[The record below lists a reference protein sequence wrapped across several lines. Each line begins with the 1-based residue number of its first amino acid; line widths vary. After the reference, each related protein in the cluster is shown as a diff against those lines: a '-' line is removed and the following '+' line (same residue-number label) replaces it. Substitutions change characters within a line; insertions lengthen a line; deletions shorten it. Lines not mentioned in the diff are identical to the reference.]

1 LLLSAY
7 LYLSIF
13 PESLIASMLPPE
25 EFGVY
30 FATGTEKRTRGQAIF
45 LEIERNLA
53 SDSFPLGDIEQRCQP
68 HIDGQP
74 KRSIY
79 LSIYRV
85 LEHLPTTAL
94 KNLYLVTDEG
104 LVLELPKSS
113 ILPDEQRQL
122 HLYQELCPV
131 MPRIATLFNPLEFC
145 RFVTNREF
153 AVSVPK
159 LFFMEMELGG
169 LAVDPLLAAADDL
182 PYAHIEHLRDCLIGL
197 VQHPEKPTKTVNR
210 YLKGDI
216 SFSMIRNGFFIG
228 DQQEICH
235 YPYPAPEILQRDHY
249 EWWHSARDIEDLEL

>member
-1 LLLSAY
+1 MAAY

-25 EFGVY
+25 EFGIY
-30 FATGTEKRTRGQAIF
+30 FSTGTAKRSRGQALF
-45 LEIERNLA
+45 LEIDRDFTSDYFNLDDVA
-53 SDSFPLGDIEQRCQP
+53 QRCQP

-74 KRSIY
+74 KRSVY

-85 LEHLPTTAL
+85 LEHLPVSAL
-94 KNLYLVTDEG
+94 KNLYLVSDEG
-104 LVLELPKSS
+104 KVLELPKMYY
-113 ILPDEQRQL
+113 LPEEQRQL

-153 AVSVPK
+153 EVSVPR

-169 LAVDPLLAAADDL
+169 LAIDPLLAPADEL

-197 VQHPEKPTKTVNR
+197 AQQPEKPTKTVSR
-210 YLKGDI
+210 YLRSDI
-216 SFSMIRNGFFIG
+216 SFATIKNGFFIG

-235 YPYPAPEILQRDHY
+235 YPFPAHEELLRDHY
-249 EWWHSARDIEDLEL
+249 DWWQSVRSTEDLEL